1 MTSLYN
7 SICEDD
13 EVEYITDDYSR
24 FMKDYKKFIKYIKGF
39 KSDWTDSFNHA
50 IDQIVEWIDS
60 LEGGLP
66 VGYPR
71 YEQFTWAIATYDPT
85 LRNGLGGLYDKK
97 VTNEII
103 KYWKTTTGYNIHD
116 IYKDLR

>member
-7 SICEDD
+7 SIHED
-13 EVEYITDDYSR
+13 EVEYISDDYSR

-39 KSDWTDSFNHA
+39 KNDRSDSFKHA
-50 IDQIVEWIDS
+50 IDQIVEWVVS
-60 LEGGLP
+60 LENGLP

-71 YEQFTWAIATYDPT
+71 YEQFTWAIVTYDPT
-85 LRNGLGGLYDKK
+85 LRDGFGGLYDKK
-97 VTNEII
+97 VTDEII
-103 KYWKTTTGYNIHD
+103 KHWEKVTDYKIHD